1 MIKWDKKNMSQLLE
15 KRVTE
20 SNDIMPRCIEKLKLQ
35 QLCNM
40 VFLISDIPFSHTLT
54 HIYNCSV
61 KQLIELMK
69 NYKFSRWLYLLFEL
83 LIHLTQFTRSVCLI
97 NVWDMVPCP
106 FAYPWNTQR
115 YQWDNIT
122 YVRQKEK
129 RKSIYI
135 NDL

>member
-1 MIKWDKKNMSQLLE
+1 MSQLLE

-54 HIYNCSV
+54 HIYKCSV

-69 NYKFSRWLYLLFEL
+69 KITQKITNFQGDYTYCLNYLS
-83 LIHLTQFTRSVCLI
+83 T
-97 NVWDMVPCP
+97 
-106 FAYPWNTQR
+106 
-115 YQWDNIT
+115 
-122 YVRQKEK
+122 
-129 RKSIYI
+129 
-135 NDL
+135 

>member
-1 MIKWDKKNMSQLLE
+1 MIKWDKKKYE
-15 KRVTE
+15 PIIGKRVTE

-69 NYKFSRWLYLLFEL
+69 KITQKITNFQGDYTYCLNY
-83 LIHLTQFTRSVCLI
+83 
-97 NVWDMVPCP
+97 
-106 FAYPWNTQR
+106 
-115 YQWDNIT
+115 
-122 YVRQKEK
+122 
-129 RKSIYI
+129 
-135 NDL
+135 